1 MIIISKKKSIKKR
14 QGTVG
19 TDVILKVLCP
29 WRKGQQTT
37 NAAELK
43 IPRDGA
49 SGCGAGGGLVAEEA
63 EMD

>member
-1 MIIISKKKSIKKR
+1 V
-14 QGTVG
+14 TN
-19 TDVILKVLCP
+19 VILKVLCP

-49 SGCGAGGGLVAEEA
+49 SGSVGHGGVVAEEA